1 MSDYNAIL
9 YVGETLIRLLWDGIK
24 IDPEVS
30 SIIQSEDQITL
41 SSPEEIESGKKLS
54 LFLYQIVEN
63 DYLKNQEL
71 QTVNSEKL
79 NQPPLVLSF
88 FYLITTHTQ
97 NIASDHLLLGKV
109 MQIFHDNAILM
120 GSVLHESL
128 VGEEL
133 RLILS
138 PLSTDELNK
147 IWSII
152 SGSKPYKLSVS
163 YEVTPVRIKSMR
175 VREVRRVTELGTGKY
190 PDTKVGD

>member
-1 MSDYNAIL
+1 MSNYNAIL
-9 YVGETLIRLLWDGIK
+9 YVGETLLRLLWGGIK
-24 IDPEVS
+24 VDPEAS

-63 DYLKNQEL
+63 EYLKNQEV
-71 QTVNSEKL
+71 QTVNSAKL
-79 NQPPLVLSF
+79 NQPPLVLSL
-88 FYLITTHTQ
+88 FYLVTTHTQ
-97 NIASDHLLLGKV
+97 NAASDHLLLGKV
-109 MQIFHDNAILM
+109 MQIFHDNAILV

-138 PLSTDELNK
+138 PLSTDEVNK
-147 IWSII
+147 IWSVVAR
-152 SGSKPYKLSVS
+152 SKPYKLSVS

-175 VREVRRVTELGTGKY
+175 VREVRRVTEISHGKTHN
-190 PDTKVGD
+190 TKVGD